1 MRGRRH
7 GDCRHARHG
16 ARRDRA
22 PSRRAR
28 VQLSA
33 DLSVPRHHDA
43 RRRHAVAKTV
53 RRRRDAETGA
63 ALSRCSG
70 RRPRIILG
78 ATQNSVRGSAMMQ
91 PRHRCLTI
99 VLAWLVAL
107 ATPALSDTY
116 PSQPIRIVVPTP
128 AGGIADLLSRTL
140 ANKMGESGKTVV
152 VENRT
157 GGSGVIAADAVA
169 KSAPDGYTLYM
180 GLHQTQAILPH
191 LMAKL
196 PYDPVKDFTPIILIG
211 TSPNIL
217 VVNPAVPAKTA
228 QELVAHA
235 KANPGKVTYASPG
248 NGSAGHIVGEQFRL
262 MHGIDIVH
270 VPYRGAAPALQDVVA
285 GHISM
290 MFDIVPL
297 TREQLTQG
305 KVRALAVAAPQ
316 RLAAVPDVP
325 TMTEVGMRELEGGPW
340 FGLLAPAGTPR
351 AVIDWLNAETIKAF
365 NAPDVRER
373 LSQQGLSFP
382 LGSPE
387 DFATHIAAETQRWG
401 DVIRRANIKMD

>member
-1 MRGRRH
+1 MK
-7 GDCRHARHG
+7 
-16 ARRDRA
+16 
-22 PSRRAR
+22 
-28 VQLSA
+28 
-33 DLSVPRHHDA
+33 PRY
-43 RRRHAVAKTV
+43 RCVTV
-53 RRRRDAETGA
+53 
-63 ALSRCSG
+63 
-70 RRPRIILG
+70 
-78 ATQNSVRGSAMMQ
+78 
-91 PRHRCLTI
+91 
-99 VLAWLVAL
+99 VLAWL
-107 ATPALSDTY
+107 ATSAAPAFSETY

-140 ANKMGESGKTVV
+140 AQKLGESGKTVV

-157 GGSGVIAADAVA
+157 GGSGVIAAETVA
-169 KSAPDGYTLYM
+169 KSPSDGYTLYM

-191 LMAKL
+191 PMARL
-196 PYDPVKDFTPIILIG
+196 PYDPVKDFAPVILIG

-217 VVNPAVPAKTA
+217 IVHPAVPVKSA
-228 QELVAHA
+228 QELVAYA
-235 KANPGKVTYASPG
+235 RANPGKVIYASPG
-248 NGSAGHIVGEQFRL
+248 NGSSGHIVGEQFRQ
-262 MHGIDIVH
+262 MHDIDIVH

-285 GHISM
+285 GHVTM

-297 TREQLTQG
+297 TREQLAQG
-305 KVRALAVAAPQ
+305 RVRALAVAAPQ

-351 AVIDWLNAETIKAF
+351 AIVDWLNDETRKAF

-387 DFATHIAAETQRWG
+387 DFTTHIAAETKRWG
-401 DVIRRANIKMD
+401 DVIRRANIKME